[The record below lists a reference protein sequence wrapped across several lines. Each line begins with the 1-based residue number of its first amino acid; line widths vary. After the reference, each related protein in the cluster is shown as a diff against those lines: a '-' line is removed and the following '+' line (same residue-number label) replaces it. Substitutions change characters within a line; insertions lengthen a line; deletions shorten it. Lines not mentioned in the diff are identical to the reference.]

1 MKNVSESKAIKL
13 FNEKFGCE
21 FMSRLKKFNEEVTEL
36 NEAIEIYNTLKDAK
50 PELVDDMLEHID
62 DELSDVQGTFTHLA
76 SIRNMYQ
83 SDMLDN
89 CIDKLKQRE
98 TNQDYKR
105 FRT

>member
-13 FNEKFGCE
+13 FDEKFGRE
-21 FMSRLKKFNEEVTEL
+21 FMSRLKKFDEEVIEL
-36 NEAIEIYNTLKDAK
+36 NEAIEIYNILKDAK

-83 SDMLDN
+83 SNMLDN
-89 CIDKLKQRE
+89 CIDKVKQRE
-98 TNQDYKR
+98 KNPDYKR
-105 FRT
+105 FRH